1 MKIRWRTGIR
11 YVVFQV
17 PSWALL
23 ILILMGIDRWVDLP
37 TWVMGAIVALWLA
50 KDAVLFPLVW
60 RSYDRSRSSVHSLVG
75 TEGEV
80 EERLAPSGYVRVHGE
95 LWHAQ
100 IAGKGPPIEKGKI
113 VRIEGI
119 RGLTLLVVPKDPKM
133 EKFDES
139 VQN

>member
-1 MKIRWRTGIR
+1 MKKRWRTGIR
-11 YVVFQV
+11 YVVFQI

-23 ILILMGIDRWVDLP
+23 ILILTGIDHWVDLP
-37 TWVMGAIVALWLA
+37 TWVMGAIVALWLT
-50 KDAVLFPLVW
+50 KDAVLFPFVW
-60 RSYDRSRSSVHSLVG
+60 RSYNRSRISVHFLVG

-80 EERLAPSGYVRVHGE
+80 EERLAPSSYVRVHGE

-100 IAGKGPPIEKGKI
+100 IMGKCPPIEKREI
-113 VRIEGI
+113 IRIDRM

-139 VQN
+139 V

>member
-1 MKIRWRTGIR
+1 MKIRWHTALR
-11 YVVFQV
+11 YVAFQV

-23 ILILMGIDRWVDLP
+23 ILILMGIDHWVDLP

-50 KDAVLFPLVW
+50 KDAVLFPFVW

-100 IAGKGPPIEKGKI
+100 IMGKGPPIEKGEI
-113 VRIEGI
+113 IRIDGM
-119 RGLTLLVVPKDPKM
+119 RGLTLLVVSKDPKM
-133 EKFDES
+133 ERCDES
-139 VQN
+139 V